1 MLNTTETA
9 AVKGRNSTAPHL
21 LQSPH
26 SSTSILKTHD
36 EKLETHCAVFHS
48 AALQQQ
54 HTSIR

>member
-1 MLNTTETA
+1 MMLNTTETA

-36 EKLETHCAVFHS
+36 EKLKLKNIKTY
-48 AALQQQ
+48 
-54 HTSIR
+54 SIKDNKYE